1 MFQDNQTKDSPR
13 IKINAEKQ
21 SVNRRNDQFRTR
33 MVQLTIEEFKEK
45 QKAIK
50 EKCQWTRA
58 VWFNKFH
65 GITPL
70 APLEM
75 EAIAGILNTTVET
88 LFN

>member
-1 MFQDNQTKDSPR
+1 MFHNDQTKDLPQND
-13 IKINAEKQ
+13 ITTEKQ

-33 MVQLTIEEFKEK
+33 MVQLTIDEFKEK

-75 EAIAGILNTTVET
+75 EAIAGILNTTVEN

>member
-1 MFQDNQTKDSPR
+1 MFHNDQTKNLPQSD
-13 IKINAEKQ
+13 INTEKQ
-21 SVNRRNDQFRTR
+21 SVNRPNEQFRTR
-33 MVQLTIEEFKEK
+33 MVQLTIEDYKEK
-45 QKAIK
+45 RRLIK
-50 EKCQWTRA
+50 QKCQWSRA

-75 EAIAGILNTTVET
+75 EAIAGILSTTVET

>member
-1 MFQDNQTKDSPR
+1 MFQDNQTKDSPQ

-21 SVNRRNDQFRTR
+21 LVNRQNEQFRTR
-33 MVQLTIEEFKEK
+33 MVQLTIEDYKEK
-45 QKAIK
+45 RRLIK
-50 EKCQWTRA
+50 EKCAWTRA

-75 EAIAGILNTTVET
+75 EAIARILNTTVET

>member
-1 MFQDNQTKDSPR
+1 MLQNNQTKDLPQ
-13 IKINAEKQ
+13 IKINTEKQ
-21 SVNRRNDQFRTR
+21 AVNRQNELFRTR
-33 MVQLTIEEFKEK
+33 MVQLTIEDFKEK
-45 QKAIK
+45 QKLIK
-50 EKCQWTRA
+50 EKCAWTRA

-75 EAIAGILNTTVET
+75 EAIAAILNTTVEN

>member
-1 MFQDNQTKDSPR
+1 MFHKDQTKDLPQ
-13 IKINAEKQ
+13 IKINTEKQ
-21 SVNRRNDQFRTR
+21 VVNRQNELFRTR
-33 MVQLTIEEFKEK
+33 MVQLTIEDYKEK
-45 QKAIK
+45 RKLII
-50 EKCQWTRA
+50 EKCAWTRA

-75 EAIAGILNTTVET
+75 EAIAAILNTTVEN